1 MDNDPLV
8 DNDVINLPPQIK
20 ARPRMVALTEELIVR
35 MTKVSSLADVV
46 YLNLHGNGLT
56 RLKQLQVRTLLR
68 NYYGISLY
76 LPVSSLCVCVSLS
89 IAADDRHAN

>member
-1 MDNDPLV
+1 MVDNDPLV

-56 RLKQLQVRTLLR
+56 RLKQLQVQ
-68 NYYGISLY
+68 
-76 LPVSSLCVCVSLS
+76 
-89 IAADDRHAN
+89 D